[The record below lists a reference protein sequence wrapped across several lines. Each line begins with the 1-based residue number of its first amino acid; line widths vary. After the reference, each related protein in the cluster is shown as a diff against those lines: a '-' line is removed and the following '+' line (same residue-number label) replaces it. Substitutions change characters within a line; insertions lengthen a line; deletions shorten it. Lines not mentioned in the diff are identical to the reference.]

1 MQWPNHAIHRP
12 ALPVS
17 HVGMS
22 VSLGNRSLFPH
33 LKPRVYA
40 NHAAV
45 SPPSSRVVAAANKVL
60 LEYAET
66 GLGAIFPWMEQRTHL
81 KTLLGQLLH
90 VAPERLALSSSTN
103 RALTDLAH
111 CLPWRDG
118 DRVLC
123 FEGEFPANVTPWQQ
137 AAPHY
142 GATCA
147 LLPLDPDAQLLER
160 LEIELRFGARYVAV
174 SAVQFQTGRR
184 MPLGQMAALCH
195 QHHAEL
201 IVDGIQAIGIVPLDL
216 AKLGVDYLAGGGH
229 KWLMGLEG
237 CGFLYVAPGRTLVPR
252 VAGWLSHQEPVGFLM
267 EGAGHLRYDRP
278 MRESPDFLEIGSTNA
293 VGFAALQAG
302 LEPILELGVERI
314 FEHVQAWNSALETG
328 LLARGFVS
336 ARDPENPS
344 GTLAVR
350 LPEESI
356 LALADGLKT
365 AGISASTPDGWLR
378 FAPHWPNAQAE
389 VKRVLESI
397 DALRGAP

>member
-1 MQWPNHAIHRP
+1 
-12 ALPVS
+12 
-17 HVGMS
+17 MS

-33 LKPRVYA
+33 LQPRVYA

-90 VAPERLALSSSTN
+90 VAPECLALSSSTN

-111 CLPWRDG
+111 CLPWREG

-137 AAPHY
+137 AAPHF

-147 LLPLDPDAQLLER
+147 LLPLEPDPQLLER
-160 LEIELRFGARYVAV
+160 LEIELRSGARYVAV

-195 QHHAEL
+195 QHNAEL

-267 EGAGHLRYDRP
+267 EGAGLLRYDRP
-278 MRESPDFLEIGSTNA
+278 MRESPDFLVT
-293 VGFAALQAG
+293 
-302 LEPILELGVERI
+302 
-314 FEHVQAWNSALETG
+314 TG
-328 LLARGFVS
+328 
-336 ARDPENPS
+336 
-344 GTLAVR
+344 
-350 LPEESI
+350 
-356 LALADGLKT
+356 
-365 AGISASTPDGWLR
+365 
-378 FAPHWPNAQAE
+378 HH
-389 VKRVLESI
+389 
-397 DALRGAP
+397 